1 MKTKYIWIF
10 IAVVAAI
17 FSAIY
22 LWPHPI
28 GYIKI
33 DAGVANA
40 ALLLRSS
47 LVRRTTVTS
56 GALPVTVG
64 AKSYYP
70 EHLLL
75 TGEQSGDK
83 YQIVSKGP
91 WGQLTI
97 ISVKKDETTALKL
110 GPPLLVK
117 PNVTSRGSLVL
128 IDFSIIGQA
137 DEQYGNVITKNG
149 RTASTPELKIIDEAG
164 NTLAAGKFEYG

>member
-1 MKTKYIWIF
+1 MKTKYIWIL
-10 IAVVAAI
+10 IAVIAAV
-17 FSAIY
+17 FLAIY

-33 DAGVANA
+33 DAGGANA

-97 ISVKKDETTALKL
+97 ISVKKDKTTILKL

-117 PNVTSRGSLVL
+117 TNVRHINSQAL
-128 IDFSIIGQA
+128 INYSIIGQA
-137 DEQYGNVITKNG
+137 GEQYGNIITKND
-149 RTASTPELKIIDEAG
+149 RRASTPGLKIIDEAG